1 MWMSMPIYKSSK
13 LIPSESFGCL
23 DGILVDGGVAAEA
36 LWRSPPSQITANF
49 RSSIVRHNAT
59 KATFS
64 SFAIFPSLF
73 VDFLS
78 RPLFVYIV
86 QSILL
91 GNRLIHTAMEKPSER
106 QLFGRGHA

>member
-1 MWMSMPIYKSSK
+1 MSKSTYKRSM
-13 LIPSESFGCL
+13 LIPSESFGWL

-78 RPLFVYIV
+78 RPLFVYIIP
-86 QSILL
+86 STLL
-91 GNRLIHTAMEKPSER
+91 GNRLIHTTMEKPSER
-106 QLFGRGHA
+106 RRLGRGHA